1 MANILIACEESQAIC
16 KAFRDRGH
24 NAYSCD
30 ILECSG
36 GHPEWHFKQDVLKVI
51 PECGGTLENGET
63 YFLPKGEM
71 WDLMIAHPPCTYLS
85 VSGARWLYHPED
97 SHLPMQKCSKIF
109 PSTISFVTSP
119 AISLRWKIHSRISCE
134 TKSPDRFSASPCW
147 TRWMAS
153 KAWVKAS

>member
-63 YFLPKGEM
+63 YF
-71 WDLMIAHPPCTYLS
+71 
-85 VSGARWLYHPED
+85 
-97 SHLPMQKCSKIF
+97 
-109 PSTISFVTSP
+109 
-119 AISLRWKIHSRISCE
+119 
-134 TKSPDRFSASPCW
+134 RFS
-147 TRWMAS
+147 T
-153 KAWVKAS
+153 V

>member
-71 WDLMIAHPPCTYLS
+71 WDLMIARPPRMY
-85 VSGARWLYHPED
+85 VSFCKW
-97 SHLPMQKCSKIF
+97 SKMVV
-109 PSTISFVTSP
+109 SSG
-119 AISLRWKIHSRISCE
+119 
-134 TKSPDRFSASPCW
+134 RFSLANRRKKRTSTSYRKKAVEKGSNRVFYGVYKDQYKALGYRKPC
-147 TRWMAS
+147 R
-153 KAWVKAS
+153 VYEL

>member
-36 GHPEWHFKQDVLKVI
+36 GHPEWHFKQDVLIVI

-63 YFLPKGEM
+63 YFLP
-71 WDLMIAHPPCTYLS
+71 
-85 VSGARWLYHPED
+85 
-97 SHLPMQKCSKIF
+97 
-109 PSTISFVTSP
+109 
-119 AISLRWKIHSRISCE
+119 
-134 TKSPDRFSASPCW
+134 
-147 TRWMAS
+147 
-153 KAWVKAS
+153 